1 MAWVID
7 PAHTRIEFSIKHMMI
22 ATVRGY
28 FGKFGGTV
36 KVDPNDLTKS
46 SVQGYVDMATISTN
60 EPNRD
65 AHLRSADFFDVEHY
79 PQMTFTSTSIKNLG
93 SDRWQVAGDLTI
105 KDQTRQV
112 VWDVSN
118 EGRGKDPWGN
128 EHWGLSAQTS
138 FNRKDFDLTWTVAL
152 ETGGW
157 LVGDQVKVT
166 ADVELI
172 YGPDTPAEEAQKEAK
187 AAEGA

>member
-1 MAWVID
+1 MAWLID

-22 ATVRGY
+22 ATVRGT
-28 FGKFGGTV
+28 FGKFGGSV
-36 KVDPNDLTKS
+36 KVDPNDLTQS
-46 SVQGYVDMATISTN
+46 SVEGSVDVATLSTN

-79 PQMTFTSTSIKNLG
+79 PQMTFKSTSIKNLSG
-93 SDRWQVAGDLTI
+93 DRWQVTGDLTI
-105 KDQTRQV
+105 KNITREIV
-112 VWDVSN
+112 FDVSN

-138 FNRKDFDLTWTVAL
+138 FNRKDFDLTWNVAL

-157 LVGDQVKVT
+157 LVGDQVKVA

-172 YGPDTPAEEAQKEAK
+172 YGPDTPAEEAQKEAQL
-187 AAEGA
+187 AEG